1 MSLIAEL
8 KRRNV
13 FRVAVAYG
21 AVGWLLAEMAS
32 VVLPAL
38 HLPDWTL
45 TFLVIVILAG
55 FPLALIVA
63 WAFELTP
70 EGIKRETAVDPAE
83 SVRQATGRKLDFI
96 IIGILI
102 LAVAF
107 LLVDNYVLNAEPK
120 QAEVTAEQIFAA
132 KRSARQKSIAVL
144 PFVNMSSDPEQEY
157 FSDGLSEEILNLLAK
172 IPGLKVIGRTSSFA
186 FKGKNEDL
194 RTIGEALDVS
204 TVLEGSVRKSG
215 ERVRVTAQ
223 LIDVSNGAHIWSE
236 SYDRTITD
244 IFAVQDDVASSIIAA
259 LQIHVGTAPTR
270 GRPTENTDAY
280 ALFLKGRDAMNHFD
294 ASGAS
299 QFLLEAVELDPMFA
313 EAHELLAYTYWYQA
327 AETMDAV
334 EAQARVHD
342 AAARAVAIDPS
353 LVFAQ
358 VLLIE
363 SEVET
368 YSVPEFEAPESAIS
382 GRSNQWAAAEI
393 LTWNLMQAGYFR
405 EALGIVERFV
415 QSDPLSPAVQSR
427 LADALQ
433 ATGRRDVALAPLQ
446 LADQFG
452 SEIAKRELF
461 HFYLE
466 DERDELAITHLEAR
480 LKEDEG
486 GLPAGWV
493 RDLIVGARNPTT
505 GQAHLD
511 RRIPQIVA
519 SMPEGRSYEMRG
531 ILTRLYLTL
540 GYLDRYYE
548 LLDEL
553 GGTTSTWSDA
563 EVFVYAGTI
572 KRQSGFTAHPGYLEA
587 AEKYAYGTVSLW
599 DQRGPPDHCEKLDSQ
614 WICE

>member
-1 MSLIAEL
+1 
-8 KRRNV
+8 
-13 FRVAVAYG
+13 
-21 AVGWLLAEMAS
+21 
-32 VVLPAL
+32 
-38 HLPDWTL
+38 
-45 TFLVIVILAG
+45 
-55 FPLALIVA
+55 
-63 WAFELTP
+63 
-70 EGIKRETAVDPAE
+70 
-83 SVRQATGRKLDFI
+83 
-96 IIGILI
+96 
-102 LAVAF
+102 
-107 LLVDNYVLNAEPK
+107 
-120 QAEVTAEQIFAA
+120 
-132 KRSARQKSIAVL
+132 
-144 PFVNMSSDPEQEY
+144 MSSDPEQEY
-157 FSDGLSEEILNLLAK
+157 FSDGLSEEILNLLTK

-186 FKGKNEDL
+186 FKDTNEDL
-194 RTIGEALDVS
+194 RIIGEALDVS

-415 QSDPLSPAVQSR
+415 ESDPLSPAVQSR

-433 ATGRRDVALAPLQ
+433 AVGRRGEALAPLK

-452 SEIAKRELF
+452 SESGKRDLF

-466 DERDELAITHLEAR
+466 DGRDEIAIAHLEA
-480 LKEDEG
+480 LLEEG
-486 GLPAGWV
+486 EGSLPTGWV
-493 RDLIVGARNPTT
+493 GDLVVGARSPAT

-511 RRIPQIVA
+511 RRIPEILA
-519 SMPEGRSYEMRG
+519 SVPEDRFYEMRG
-531 ILTRLYLTL
+531 ILTRLYLSL
-540 GYLDRYYE
+540 GFLDRYYE
-548 LLDEL
+548 LINEF
-553 GGTTSTWSDA
+553 GGTGSAWSDV
-563 EVFVYAGTI
+563 EIFIYAGTI
-572 KRQSGFTAHPGYLEA
+572 KRQSGFTVQPGYLEA
-587 AEKYAYGTVSLW
+587 AEKFAYGVVSLW
-599 DQRGPPDHCEKLDSQ
+599 EQRGSPDHCEKLDGQ
-614 WICE
+614 WVCE

>member
-1 MSLIAEL
+1 MSLISEL

-13 FRVAVAYG
+13 FRVGVAY
-21 AVGWLLAEMAS
+21 AIVAWLLVEVAS

-45 TFLVIVILAG
+45 TFLIIVILAG

-70 EGIKRETAVDPAE
+70 EGIKRETAVDFAD
-83 SVRQATGRKLDFI
+83 SIRHVTGRRLDFI
-96 IIGILI
+96 IIGLLV
-102 LAVAF
+102 LAVVY
-107 LLVDNYVLNAEPK
+107 LVVDKLALTSEPG

-132 KRSARQKSIAVL
+132 KRAVREKSIAVL

-157 FSDGLSEEILNLLAK
+157 FSDGLSEEILNLLSK

-223 LIDVSNGAHIWSE
+223 LIDVSSGAHIWSE
-236 SYDRTITD
+236 TYDRTLTD

-294 ASGAS
+294 APGAG
-299 QFLLEAVELDPMFA
+299 QFLLEAVEIDPAFA

-327 AETMDAV
+327 GETMDAD
-334 EAQARVHD
+334 EAQAGVRK
-342 AAARAVAIDPS
+342 AAARAIAIDPN
-353 LVFAQ
+353 LVFAR

-363 SEVET
+363 SEVVT
-368 YSVPEFEAPESAIS
+368 YSVAEFDATEPAVN
-382 GRSNQWAAAEI
+382 GGSNQWAAAEI
-393 LTWNLMQAGYFR
+393 RTWNLMQAGYFR

-415 QSDPLSPAVQSR
+415 ESDPLSPAVQSR

-433 ATGRRDVALAPLQ
+433 AVGRRDVALAPLK

-466 DERDELAITHLEAR
+466 DERDEFAITHLEAR

-486 GLPAGWV
+486 GSPTGWV
-493 RDLIVGARNPTT
+493 RDLIVGARDPAT

-519 SMPEGRSYEMRG
+519 SMPEDRSFEMRG

-540 GYLDRYYE
+540 GFLDRYYE
-548 LLDEL
+548 LLDEF
-553 GGTTSTWSDA
+553 GVASSGWSNS
-563 EVFVYAGTI
+563 EIFVYAGTI
-572 KRQSGFTAHPGYLEA
+572 KRPSGFTAHPRYLKI
-587 AEKYAYGTVSLW
+587 AEKYAYGVVSLW
-599 DQRGPPDHCEKLDSQ
+599 DQRGAPDHCEKVSGQ
-614 WICE
+614 WVCE